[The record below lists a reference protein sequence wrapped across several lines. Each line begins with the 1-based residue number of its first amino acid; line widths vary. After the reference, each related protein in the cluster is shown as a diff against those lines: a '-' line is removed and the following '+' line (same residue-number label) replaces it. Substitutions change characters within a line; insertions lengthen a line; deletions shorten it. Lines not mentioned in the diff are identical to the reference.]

1 MKAVYEHTPYL
12 HGREKYYYGTPHSG
26 ESAIRKS
33 ASQQS
38 KYLIK
43 KYGSSDPIRSLAV
56 MKMARSFLARQKK
69 KKNKKKTVLAR
80 AISTPLYRTKKSYE
94 WIEDI
99 GLKKSKKKTWRN

>member
-1 MKAVYEHTPYL
+1 MHVPWTNKNAEFEAGRQNMMGFSCMKAVYEHTPYL
-12 HGREKYYYGTPHSG
+12 HGREKYYYDTPHSG

-56 MKMARSFLARQKK
+56 MRMARSFLARKK
-69 KKNKKKTVLAR
+69 KKQF
-80 AISTPLYRTKKSYE
+80 
-94 WIEDI
+94 
-99 GLKKSKKKTWRN
+99 